1 MEGEQKA
8 GWSVFK
14 QTFSD
19 HWKGFKDKYPLY
31 DQPSYDDLVEKMLD
45 CGNPEKM
52 GFIEYR
58 CMHCGRETR
67 IVSMSCKCSLCLRCG
82 KVYVDEWVSQISRML
97 HEGVI
102 YRHIVLTVPE
112 VLRRIFYNHPELL
125 GPFMRCV
132 VKCLDDFYS
141 CASKKKL
148 KGGYIVVLQTH
159 GRNGQYNPHLHIIAT
174 SGGLDKK
181 NQKWV
186 HLNYVPYP
194 VLHKKWQWYLLGMLR
209 EELDTD
215 EIDKLVDH
223 CYKHYPKGFVANVQ
237 TGDVPT
243 RFKSLAKYLA
253 KYVVSPPISVRRIDA
268 YDGQRVT
275 YHYRS
280 HKTEKVEKETVDV
293 YTFIGRMIQHVL
305 PKGFQRIRYY
315 GVQATKT
322 FERVKGSIQEALA
335 KVKKVVHSAI
345 QIIAPKNYRERY
357 RESTGKDPFICPR
370 CGQEMGIWL
379 IWHPKYGI
387 IYDELEEMKKGK
399 YEKYETK
406 AQDAVATTNSGGGTI
421 RPAPKRVQL
430 SMFGVWNG
438 ASG

>member
-1 MEGEQKA
+1 
-8 GWSVFK
+8 
-14 QTFSD
+14 
-19 HWKGFKDKYPLY
+19 
-31 DQPSYDDLVEKMLD
+31 
-45 CGNPEKM
+45 
-52 GFIEYR
+52 
-58 CMHCGRETR
+58 
-67 IVSMSCKCSLCLRCG
+67 
-82 KVYVDEWVSQISRML
+82 ML

-112 VLRRIFYNHPELL
+112 VLRKTFYNHPELL

-132 VKCLDDFYS
+132 IKCLDDFYS
-141 CASKKKL
+141 CASRKKL
-148 KGGYIVVLQTH
+148 KGGYIVVLQIH

-174 SGGLDKK
+174 SGGLDEESH
-181 NQKWV
+181 KWV
-186 HLNYVPYP
+186 HLNYLPYP
-194 VLHKKWQWYLLGMLR
+194 LLHKKWQWYLLEMLR
-209 EELDTD
+209 EKLDTD
-215 EIDKLVDH
+215 EIDKLVDC
-223 CYKHYPKGFVANVQ
+223 CYKRYPKGFVANVQ

-243 RFKSLAKYLA
+243 RYKSLAKYLA
-253 KYVVSPPISVRRIDA
+253 KYVVSLPISVRRIDA
-268 YDGQRVT
+268 YDGQSVT

-315 GVQATKT
+315 GIQATKT
-322 FERVKGSIQEALA
+322 FEKVKGIIQEALA
-335 KVKKVVHSAI
+335 KVKKVVQSAI

-357 RESTGKDPFICPR
+357 QESTGKDPFICPC

-387 IYDELEEMKKGK
+387 IYDELEEMRKGK

-406 AQDAVATTNSGGGTI
+406 AKDAAATTDSGGGTI

-430 SMFGVWNG
+430 PLFGVWNG
-438 ASG
+438 ASC